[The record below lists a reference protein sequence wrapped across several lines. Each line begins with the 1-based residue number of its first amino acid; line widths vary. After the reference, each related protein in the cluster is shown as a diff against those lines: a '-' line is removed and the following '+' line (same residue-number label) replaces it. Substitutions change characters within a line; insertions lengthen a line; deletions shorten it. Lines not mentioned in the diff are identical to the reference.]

1 MGNSLRQRMSSWDM
15 PRRSIAH
22 SAWFQIMTSD
32 FMAPCRRAAA
42 RFIRCSPRKWW
53 TMRLRVIESLADSEH
68 RDREM
73 GRCRVILQIRASD
86 KLGLVSSSRCATA
99 LHLGR
104 PVVAE
109 PHKLDGHWKD
119 VVHFSKSLDDFV
131 SDAIKVRAFWQ
142 SYHDKQLAQ
151 FRKLFSPERCIGE
164 GLSLLKLSGQNLGQS
179 HMRIA
184 RYFSVLL
191 SNYPLPL
198 RPKCPLRPPSCSQ
211 PNIHFLSLVLLMTCV
226 FSPPLFVTVL
236 ATFLL
241 SFLPLLCHFL
251 SRPAG

>member
-1 MGNSLRQRMSSWDM
+1 MIDRQRVFPMAAKFADAIWCLVPGTEHWYGQFAPAAHVELGYAPTLYRPQRMVPDHDFGFYGSMS
-15 PRRSIAH
+15 PRR
-22 SAWFQIMTSD
+22 
-32 FMAPCRRAAA
+32 
-42 RFIRCSPRKWW
+42 RKIYQMFAKKMVT

-164 GLSLLKLSGQNLGQS
+164 GLSLLKLSEQNWA
-179 HMRIA
+179 IA
-184 RYFSVLL
+184 
-191 SNYPLPL
+191 
-198 RPKCPLRPPSCSQ
+198 
-211 PNIHFLSLVLLMTCV
+211 
-226 FSPPLFVTVL
+226 
-236 ATFLL
+236 
-241 SFLPLLCHFL
+241 
-251 SRPAG
+251 